1 MGKSM
6 IPQSTTV
13 AAYDADQNIAYRFVV
28 APDDDKSHSSMSTM
42 TYEPRPPPPP
52 PPPPPSSENAR
63 MLTMRI
69 KQETHRMKQK
79 TRQIRSRWMDL
90 PQWHGRDQP
99 GWRQSFRSSDH
110 SDDDSSSAEEMVPK
124 TWDFSYQKNLNHRKP
139 WGAPFQHEQL
149 DLVCDNDSIKRNKN
163 YKQRQLERRRM
174 GSTLAEF

>member
-13 AAYDADQNIAYRFVV
+13 AAYDADQNIVYRFIV
-28 APDDDKSHSSMSTM
+28 PPNDDDMSHSSMSTM
-42 TYEPRPPPPP
+42 TYEQR
-52 PPPPPSSENAR
+52 PPPPSSVDAK

-90 PQWHGRDQP
+90 PQWYGRDQP
-99 GWRQSFRSSDH
+99 GWRQSVSSSDH
-110 SDDDSSSAEEMVPK
+110 SDDSSSADEIVPK
-124 TWDFSYQKNLNHRKP
+124 TWDFSYQKNVNHRKP
-139 WGAPFQHEQL
+139 WRSPFQHEQL
-149 DLVCDNDSIKRNKN
+149 DLVCDNDSIKRNN
-163 YKQRQLERRRM
+163 IYKQRQLERRRT